1 MCLCK
6 CDGNFNWALQGQIGI
21 LWPHDS
27 MLHLGYH
34 NPSIGIWYIY
44 QAQKLLLTFLQCFSG
59 VEMLNQTVVTIHGGA
74 RVSN

>member
-6 CDGNFNWALQGQIGI
+6 CDDNFSWALQGQVRI

-27 MLHLGYH
+27 MLSSRYH

-44 QAQKLLLTFLQCFSG
+44 HTQKLLLTFLQCFSS
-59 VEMLNQTVVTIHGGA
+59 VERLNRIVVTIHGG
-74 RVSN
+74 